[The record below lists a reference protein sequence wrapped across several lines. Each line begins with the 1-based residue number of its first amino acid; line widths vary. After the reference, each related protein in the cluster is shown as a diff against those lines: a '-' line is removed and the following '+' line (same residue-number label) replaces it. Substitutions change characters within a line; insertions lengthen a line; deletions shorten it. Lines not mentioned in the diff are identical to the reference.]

1 MKERDKR
8 GKEKGGKEKN
18 ERQRGRRRE
27 DEGTHIF
34 IYSQFK
40 DHRVSPTSSVKEYC
54 LLSETCARRH
64 RSSFLPRQGRH
75 PSYIHEHASFL
86 VDKKY
91 YLDQVI
97 FSIIFI
103 LLSLTL

>member
-8 GKEKGGKEKN
+8 GEEKGGKEKN

-27 DEGTHIF
+27 GEGTHTF
-34 IYSQFK
+34 IYTQFK
-40 DHRVSPTSSVKEYC
+40 SQRASPTSVKEYC
-54 LLSETCARRH
+54 LLPERCARRH
-64 RSSFLPRQGRH
+64 RSSFLPRQVRH
-75 PSYIHEHASFL
+75 LSYIHEHASFL